1 MCVWGGWLILS
12 HKQDD
17 PRWYQ
22 SSDALYESLCY
33 YRELKRWAS
42 DSAISFLLESKLSL
56 DPSIKPCKAVPTV
69 LTTCLYLASRY
80 VLGNNMHVYLSL
92 QALQLKPMSVKMRL
106 TSVTNVFFWT
116 QLLLGAEKKAAKQ
129 FWRGL
134 WESSLKGWR
143 LSELTGHLA
152 AICGWTG
159 LLQDV
164 LLSRMLHLGAWR
176 KLRPL
181 LILWVGLISTPRMGP
196 LIPIGFWMVL
206 RCTHESEMVASI
218 TDVQL

>member
-1 MCVWGGWLILS
+1 M
-12 HKQDD
+12 
-17 PRWYQ
+17 
-22 SSDALYESLCY
+22 
-33 YRELKRWAS
+33 
-42 DSAISFLLESKLSL
+42 
-56 DPSIKPCKAVPTV
+56 

-80 VLGNNMHVYLSL
+80 VLDKNMHVYLSL

-116 QLLLGAEKKAAKQ
+116 QLLLGAGGKKAAKQ

-159 LLQDV
+159 LQPDV
-164 LLSRMLHLGAWR
+164 LLSRMLHLDVWR

-206 RCTHESEMVASI
+206 QCTHESEMAASI
-218 TDVQL
+218 TIGQL